1 MPAAIDAAGDVRFR
15 GKGTAMLR
23 SMVERPLNEVLVGR
37 DGFVALIAT
46 AGAGKTTLLRQ
57 WEAADSRPF
66 IRLAAA
72 DASDAVAIVT
82 GATGPVVVVLDD
94 VHRHPD
100 GGAFVVRSLA
110 ELTLQPGIAVVV
122 SGRAVDRRAL
132 TAMRLRPD
140 LVDLSDADLALDE
153 RAAREVLGGHVGE
166 EELRRVLRRTRGWAA
181 GLQLA
186 RVALGRRSGDED
198 PEFTGADRVVRDYLQ
213 SEVLDD
219 LGDELTG
226 FLLHCAPFDEL
237 SGPLCDAVRGSSDS
251 QELLERLEREHLFV
265 SALDREGRTFGW
277 LPLAREALAAELDRR
292 DPTEAKR
299 LRTVGADW
307 LAAHGDARTALALR
321 LANGDREQALH
332 LLSEVVL
339 PMFYAGQL
347 EEIVGIIH
355 AIGPDIAITHGYL
368 ATMFA
373 YAGMMTGDEV
383 CARRWTKAAG
393 DFYQVHSFGDGDEQV
408 AFLALRAH
416 LCADGVQRMRRDAE
430 AARVRVKES
439 SPWRAPVLMM
449 SGIAAGLCGDARA
462 AHRLLEEAAHVSAEL
477 RATPA
482 LMLALSER
490 LELDS
495 GRVSADAI
503 AHAVD
508 AAEGGPFTH
517 YPHAAL
523 GYALRAEAAAIAG
536 EKDAA
541 HRDLLRAH
549 GYRAAL
555 GRELPWLAVQ
565 VRLRIARATASLG
578 DPAGARLV
586 LAEAEEILAGLAE
599 TGILKKQ
606 AADLAAALRPLGGAD
621 AVGASLLTSAEL
633 RLLPLLPSHL
643 SFEEIGDRL
652 HLSRNTIKTQARSVY
667 RKLGVSSRSEAV
679 QHATQLGL
687 VSA

>member
-23 SMVERPLNEVLVGR
+23 SMVERPLNEALVGR
-37 DGFVALIAT
+37 DGFVALLAT

-66 IRLAAA
+66 IRLAATE
-72 DASDAVAIVT
+72 ASDAVAIVT
-82 GATGPVVVVLDD
+82 GATEPVVVVLDD

-140 LVDLSDADLALDE
+140 LVDLADADLALGED
-153 RAAREVLGGHVGE
+153 AAREVLGGQVGE
-166 EELRRVLRRTRGWAA
+166 EELRRVLRRTRGWAV

-186 RVALGRRSGDED
+186 RVALGRRDGDED

-219 LGDELTG
+219 LDDELTS

-237 SGPLCDAVRGSSDS
+237 TGPLCDAVRGANDS

-292 DPTEAKR
+292 EPAEAKR

-321 LANGDREQALH
+321 LADGDREQALH

-383 CARRWTKAAG
+383 CARRWTKSAG
-393 DFYQVHSFGDGDEQV
+393 DFYQVHSFGDVDEQV

-462 AHRLLEEAAHVSAEL
+462 SHRLLEEAAHVSAEL

-482 LMLALSER
+482 LILALSER

-495 GRVSADAI
+495 GRLSIDAI
-503 AHAVD
+503 SQAVD
-508 AAEGGPFTH
+508 AAESGPFTH

-586 LAEAEEILAGLAE
+586 LAEAEEILGGLAE

-606 AADLAAALRPLGGAD
+606 AADLAAALRPLGGSD
-621 AVGASLLTSAEL
+621 ATGASLLTSAEL